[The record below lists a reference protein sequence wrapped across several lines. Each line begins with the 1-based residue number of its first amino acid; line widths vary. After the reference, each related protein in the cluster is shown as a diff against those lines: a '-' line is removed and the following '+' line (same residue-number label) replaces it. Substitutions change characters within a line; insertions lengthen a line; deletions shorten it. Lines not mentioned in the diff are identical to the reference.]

1 MADKP
6 EPAADEAFA
15 ISLGA
20 ARAHGCCRGWRP
32 AGRQPTA
39 EIIDLAKA
47 RAPIEATEE
56 EAHDRSTD

>member
-15 ISLGA
+15 ISPGA

-47 RAPIEATEE
+47 RTPAEPTEE
-56 EAHDRSTD
+56 EAHDRPTD

>member
-6 EPAADEAFA
+6 EPAADEAFD
-15 ISLGA
+15 ISLAA
-20 ARAHGCCRGWRP
+20 ARAHGCRCGWRP

-47 RAPIEATEE
+47 RTPIEATEE

>member
-6 EPAADEAFA
+6 EPDADEAFA

-20 ARAHGCCRGWRP
+20 ARAHGCCSAWRP
-32 AGRQPTA
+32 PGGWPRA